1 MHEINDAIVQG
12 GKIVLSQLP
21 FADGQHV
28 RIIVTETTTADQRL
42 SIQEVRRILQ
52 GGVERDFCESDWSIL
67 DRLIRERALCTQRRV
82 TSVRGQALDNG
93 ANMVSPEVAV
103 GWLDEIGALQ
113 VSLAF
118 LWLSVIGII

>member
-1 MHEINDAIVQG
+1 MATPQIYPFCKAG
-12 GKIVLSQLP
+12 LS
-21 FADGQHV
+21 G
-28 RIIVTETTTADQRL
+28 I
-42 SIQEVRRILQ
+42 
-52 GGVERDFCESDWSIL
+52 FCESDWSIL

>member
-1 MHEINDAIVQG
+1 MRDDLWLRPS
-12 GKIVLSQLP
+12 LSAYAL
-21 FADGQHV
+21 ALL
-28 RIIVTETTTADQRL
+28 L
-42 SIQEVRRILQ
+42 STNGYAPDIPVLQ

-67 DRLIRERALCTQRRV
+67 DRLIRERALSTQRRV

-93 ANMVSPEVAV
+93 ANMVSPDVAV

-118 LWLSVIGII
+118 LWLSVLGII

>member
-52 GGVERDFCESDWSIL
+52 GGVERFDDPFEPMIPSESWEML
-67 DRLIRERALCTQRRV
+67 K
-82 TSVRGQALDNG
+82 
-93 ANMVSPEVAV
+93 
-103 GWLDEIGALQ
+103 
-113 VSLAF
+113 
-118 LWLSVIGII
+118 